1 MEEIKYTDTWCDNIT
16 PCPYLENVWVNDY
29 DCGHCPHNKGRKDE
43 DNSIDE
49 FTKSH
54 SPADSDYYALYSMAN
69 TGIVLCDF
77 K

>member
-29 DCGHCPHNKGRKDE
+29 DCDHCPHNKGRKDE

-49 FTKSH
+49 FIQDILTIEEIYCRNIK
-54 SPADSDYYALYSMAN
+54 DLK
-69 TGIVLCDF
+69 L
-77 K
+77 